1 MIARPT
7 TEQIL
12 EDCSRQLLD
21 VVLPALSDE
30 TVQVTV
36 MMMDLI
42 LRNMAQRAAHEIA
55 WMTAEIDVLSEYA
68 GEEAAPPVGP
78 DGLHLDAVVERYCRA
93 GEAFSRALEE
103 AVAAG
108 DAERVRRGTELLA
121 RRAKTEEE
129 IMCGWSPVGR

>member
-12 EDCSRQLLD
+12 DDCSRQLLE
-21 VVLPALSDE
+21 VVLPAVSDE

-36 MMMDLI
+36 MMMDLV
-42 LRNMAQRAAHEIA
+42 LRNMAQRSAHEIA
-55 WMTAEIDVLSEYA
+55 WMTAEIDELRDYV
-68 GEEAAPPVGP
+68 GEAAAPPAGATE
-78 DGLHLDAVVERYCRA
+78 LHLDAVVERYCRA

-108 DAERVRRGTELLA
+108 DDGRIRRGTELLA
-121 RRAKTEEE
+121 RRAETEGE

>member
-12 EDCSRQLLD
+12 DDCSRQLLE
-21 VVLPALSDE
+21 VVLPAVDD
-30 TVQVTV
+30 VTV
-36 MMMDLI
+36 MMMDLV

-55 WMTAEIDVLSEYA
+55 WMTAEIDELRDYVGEQALPAA
-68 GEEAAPPVGP
+68 GA

-108 DAERVRRGTELLA
+108 DVGRVRRGTELLA
-121 RRAKTEEE
+121 RRAETEGE

>member
-12 EDCSRQLLD
+12 EDCSRQLLE
-21 VVLPALSDE
+21 VVVPAVSDE

-55 WMTAEIDVLSEYA
+55 WMTAEIDALREYV
-68 GEEAAPPVGP
+68 GEEAAPPVGA
-78 DGLHLDAVVERYCRA
+78 DDLHLDAVVERYCRA
-93 GEAFSRALEE
+93 GETFSRALEE

-108 DAERVRRGTELLA
+108 DAERVRRGTELLT
-121 RRAKTEEE
+121 RRAQTEEE

>member
-12 EDCSRQLLD
+12 EDCSRQLVE
-21 VVLPALSDE
+21 VVLPAVSDE

-36 MMMDLI
+36 TMLDLV

-55 WMTAEIDVLSEYA
+55 WMTGEIGEVCEYL
-68 GEEAAPPVGP
+68 GEEPSPAAGA
-78 DGLHLDAVVERYCRA
+78 DELHLDAVVDRYCRA
-93 GEAFSRALEE
+93 GEAFSRALED

-108 DAERVRRGTELLA
+108 DDERVRRGRELLA
-121 RRAKTEEE
+121 RRVETERT

>member
-12 EDCSRQLLD
+12 NDCSRQLID
-21 VVLPALSDE
+21 VVLPAVTDE

-36 MMMDLI
+36 MMMDLV
-42 LRNMAQRAAHEIA
+42 LRNMAKRAAHEIA
-55 WMTAEIDVLSEYA
+55 WMTAEIDELSAYVGSGDA
-68 GEEAAPPVGP
+68 AVDRGES
-78 DGLHLDAVVERYCRA
+78 LHLDDVVERYCRA
-93 GEAFSRALEE
+93 GDVFSNMLES

-108 DAERVRRGTELLA
+108 DTELVRRGTALLA
-121 RRAKTEEE
+121 HRAEHEQE

>member
-12 EDCSRQLLD
+12 DECSRQLLEI
-21 VVLPALSDE
+21 VLPAVTDE

-55 WMTAEIDVLSEYA
+55 WMTAEIDALREYV
-68 GEEAAPPVGP
+68 GEEAAPPFGA

-103 AVAAG
+103 AVAAD

>member
-1 MIARPT
+1 MIARPS

-12 EDCSRQLLD
+12 EDCSRQLLE
-21 VVLPALSDE
+21 VVLPAVTDE

-36 MMMDLI
+36 MMMDLV

-55 WMTAEIDVLSEYA
+55 WMTAEADELRDYV
-68 GEEAAPPVGP
+68 GEPSSPPVEARE
-78 DGLHLDAVVERYCRA
+78 LHLDAVIERYCRA

-108 DAERVRRGTELLA
+108 DDDRIQRGTELLA
-121 RRAKTEEE
+121 RRAETEQA

>member
-12 EDCSRQLLD
+12 EDCSRQLLE
-21 VVLPALSDE
+21 VVLPAVGDE

-36 MMMDLI
+36 MMMDLV
-42 LRNMAQRAAHEIA
+42 LRNMAERAAHEIA
-55 WMTAEIDVLSEYA
+55 WMTAEIDELRDYV
-68 GEEAAPPVGP
+68 GEEAAPPLAA
-78 DGLHLDAVVERYCRA
+78 DELHLDAVVERYCRA
-93 GEAFSRALEE
+93 GEAFSLALEE

-108 DAERVRRGTELLA
+108 DEDRVRLGTELLA
-121 RRAKTEEE
+121 RRARTEEE

>member
-12 EDCSRQLLD
+12 EDCSRQLLE
-21 VVLPALSDE
+21 VVLPAVSDE

-36 MMMDLI
+36 MMMDLV

-55 WMTAEIDVLSEYA
+55 WMSAEIDELRRFVGEDRAPA
-68 GEEAAPPVGP
+68 GDADE
-78 DGLHLDAVVERYCRA
+78 LHLDAVVERYCRA
-93 GEAFSRALEE
+93 GEAFSEALEA

-108 DAERVRRGTELLA
+108 DEERIRHGTELLA
-121 RRAKTEEE
+121 RRVRTEQA